1 MGSDSSAVRCTG
13 IGAVFAGVAPL
24 DRLTLLEGVSAER
37 DVGASVSGFWDMVAV
52 LLVGRLTLFD
62 GVAEGCEADPLGA
75 YLGGVEVAVEAG
87 SSGRL
92 AAFEG
97 VAEFHET
104 EPFAVPLTGRSW
116 ILDSAFVGVAFLG
129 RRLEGVAE

>member
-1 MGSDSSAVRCTG
+1 VT
-13 IGAVFAGVAPL
+13 
-24 DRLTLLEGVSAER
+24 AER
-37 DVGASVSGFWDMVAV
+37 EVGASVSGFWDMVAV

-62 GVAEGCEADPLGA
+62 GVAEGCEAESLGA
-75 YLGGVEVAVEAG
+75 YVGGVEVAVEAK

-97 VAEFHET
+97 VAEFRE
-104 EPFAVPLTGRSW
+104 AVPLTGRSW